1 MFVPNF
7 SVKIDENVN
16 SISSGRTTTQSSI
29 ISSSPT
35 LPYTPLRNQGVLWV
49 QDTSLKFTNGLGITN
64 TISSDTGGVTE
75 IDTGSGLIGGPIT
88 SSGTISIAPAGVTN
102 EMLENNSILVTT
114 TNGIAGGGTV
124 QLGGELLLYLNQIEP
139 VDSRTVYVSIGG
151 SDVTGDG
158 TILNPYASPT
168 KAMSTIT
175 PTPSN
180 KFLIVLLPGF
190 YSGNINLKSNVSLFG
205 YPNQNTTLSG
215 NVTISD
221 SSWGG
226 NGANITTL
234 TNIAIAG
241 TSVFNFQTTSSQ
253 QGGLVFEN
261 VVFNSSFSVT
271 GYQNNSVTTKSC
283 TFAVGITVSG
293 VTYTQYD
300 SNSFGNASFNASN
313 STTTSFSVIGGS
325 TVGDFNCNG
334 LLGSQ
339 TVSGV
344 LENNLVSGRI
354 FVIGSN
360 ASLTCLPDALSILPS
375 ITNGGTLTITNF
387 GNVGMNVDPNSS
399 ASGSGF
405 AGAYTLKNYFTRI
418 IDISSGNGV
427 KLPNTPKG
435 SVFCVRN
442 DSSNNVLVYP
452 DSLSSQINSLPLGS
466 ALTILP
472 SLSQNFINYGG
483 GVWCTF

>member
-7 SVKIDENVN
+7 SVTIDENVN
-16 SISSGRTTTQSSI
+16 TISSGRSTTQSSI
-29 ISSSPT
+29 ISSSTT

-49 QDTSLKFTNGLGITN
+49 QDTSLKFTNGLGVTN

-75 IDTGSGLIGGPIT
+75 IDTGAGLTGGPIT
-88 SSGTISIAPAGVTN
+88 ASGTISIAPAGVSN
-102 EMLENNSILVTT
+102 DMLENNSILITT
-114 TNGIAGGGTV
+114 TNGIAGGGIV
-124 QLGGELLLYLNQIEP
+124 QLGGEALLYLDQIEP
-139 VDSRTVYVSIGG
+139 PNSRTVYVSIGG

-168 KAMSTIT
+168 KAMSVIT

-180 KFLIVLLPGF
+180 KFLIILLPGL
-190 YSGNINLKSNVSLFG
+190 YSGNVNLKSNVSLFG

-221 SSWGG
+221 PSWGG
-226 NGANITTL
+226 NGANTATL
-234 TNIAIAG
+234 TNISIAG

-253 QGGLVFEN
+253 QGSLVFEN
-261 VVFNSSFSVT
+261 VIFNSSFSVI
-271 GYQNNSVTTKSC
+271 GYQNNTVITKSC
-283 TFAVGITVSG
+283 VFAVGISVSG
-293 VTYTQYD
+293 VLYTQYD
-300 SNSFGNASFNASN
+300 SNSFGNVSFNASN
-313 STTTSFSVIGGS
+313 STTTSFGVIGGS
-325 TVGDFNCNG
+325 TTGDFNCNG

-339 TVSGV
+339 TVSGF
-344 LENNLVSGRI
+344 LENSFVSGRV
-354 FVIGSN
+354 FVIGAN

-375 ITNGGTLTITNF
+375 ITNGGTLAITNF
-387 GNVGMNVDPNSS
+387 GNVGMNVDSNTS
-399 ASGSGF
+399 ASGNGF
-405 AGAYTLKNYFTRI
+405 SGAYTLKNYFTRI
-418 IDISSGNGV
+418 TDIASGNGV

-452 DSLSSQINSLPLGS
+452 DSLASQIDSLPLGNP
-466 ALTILP
+466 LTILP
-472 SLSQNFINYGG
+472 LLAQSFINYGG